1 MEFNATF
8 LVSAISFIVFVFLMN
23 KIFYAPLEK
32 IIIKREQ
39 LVDDTLNEAKISR
52 DNALSLLQERED
64 KLIKASND
72 SKSIVNNMVSV
83 ANENA
88 RTKTA
93 EAKNSSIE
101 QLKIHK
107 QELDQQAVTAKNEL
121 CGTVQEIA
129 NQIVE
134 KILG

>member
-39 LVDDTLNEAKISR
+39 LVDDTLNEAK
-52 DNALSLLQERED
+52 RED

-93 EAKNSSIE
+93 EAKNSSVE

-107 QELDQQAVTAKNEL
+107 QELEQQAVTAKNEL

>member
-52 DNALSLLQERED
+52 DKALSLLQERED

-93 EAKNSSIE
+93 EAKNSSVE

-107 QELDQQAVTAKNEL
+107 QELEQQAVTAKNEL

>member
-1 MEFNATF
+1 VEFNATF